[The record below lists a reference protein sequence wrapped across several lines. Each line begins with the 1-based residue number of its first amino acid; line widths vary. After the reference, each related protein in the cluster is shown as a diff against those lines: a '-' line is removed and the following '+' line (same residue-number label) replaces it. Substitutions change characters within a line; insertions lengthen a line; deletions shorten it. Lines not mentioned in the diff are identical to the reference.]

1 MYYKPYPKEGLTNGP
16 EWQQNAALARTRHSS
31 PYDVGSSTLPRL
43 LLFRIVWASRAA
55 FAKLQ
60 GAPLLNGAALRF
72 DAFCSSG
79 WRPRFWY
86 RSRYPPFP
94 ICAIKHV
101 QLLLKKTDRG
111 GEHPSLQHEHSVN
124 GTLVVFH
131 CFLFMYLP
139 WSVNGIFTWICV
151 PSSAPRQS
159 SNYFHFGSSGRV
171 VSRSG
176 SLMNS
181 WLR

>member
-79 WRPRFWY
+79 RRPRFWY
-86 RSRYPPFP
+86 RSRYPSFP
-94 ICAIKHV
+94 VCAIKHV

-111 GEHPSLQHEHSVN
+111 GRTSFPPTWTFSQWNISGVPLLPISVP
-124 GTLVVFH
+124 TLVSQWNIH
-131 CFLFMYLP
+131 MDMCA
-139 WSVNGIFTWICV
+139 I
-151 PSSAPRQS
+151 
-159 SNYFHFGSSGRV
+159 
-171 VSRSG
+171 
-176 SLMNS
+176 
-181 WLR
+181 